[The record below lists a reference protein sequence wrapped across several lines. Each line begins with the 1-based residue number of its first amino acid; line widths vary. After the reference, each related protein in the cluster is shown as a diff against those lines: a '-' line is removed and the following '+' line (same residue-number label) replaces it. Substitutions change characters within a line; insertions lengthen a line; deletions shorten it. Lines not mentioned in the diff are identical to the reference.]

1 MMCEFFQERS
11 PLEVDAP
18 ADALLLR
25 FDGALVEFEVT
36 SRGRPLEG
44 AMVSTGI
51 SNATWRATWNDAYVT
66 GPEGLVESVLPPG
79 VDADWFA
86 DAWGHVGAR
95 DNRFRSPAAG
105 ERVRIHVELEPAE
118 TKPSLIV
125 RLTDEA
131 GAPVT
136 TAGFQWERVRDAD
149 DAATTTRDRS
159 RRSIGGAGPCAPD
172 GRFVLN
178 DLAPDTYQLRIR
190 PGGTYR
196 AGDGCYAEIVREVTV
211 RADRVD
217 EIEWVAVAAG
227 RLHAA
232 ARDGRGRF
240 LGAILQVHDEKGVEV
255 PTQAILRQETE
266 NGQWTSDWTGD
277 HLSPD
282 GFCRIDPPLAPGRY
296 AATFTLAGFAP
307 KTVGFE
313 IEPLQPC
320 DLEVVLDPLR

>member
-1 MMCEFFQERS
+1 
-11 PLEVDAP
+11 
-18 ADALLLR
+18 
-25 FDGALVEFEVT
+25 
-36 SRGRPLEG
+36 
-44 AMVSTGI
+44 
-51 SNATWRATWNDAYVT
+51 
-66 GPEGLVESVLPPG
+66 VESVLPPG

-86 DAWGHVGAR
+86 DAWGHTSAR

-105 ERVRIHVELEPAE
+105 DRVRIHVELEPVE

-125 RLTDEA
+125 RIADET

-136 TAGFQWERVRDAD
+136 TAGFQWERVHAADAVS
-149 DAATTTRDRS
+149 TPGKDRP
-159 RRSIGGAGPCAPD
+159 RWSIGGAGPCAPD

-190 PGGTYR
+190 PGGSYR
-196 AGDGCYAEIVREVTV
+196 AGDGCYAEIARDVTV
-211 RADRVD
+211 RADCVE
-217 EIEWVAVAAG
+217 EIALVAVAAG
-227 RLHAA
+227 RLRAA

-266 NGQWTSDWTGD
+266 NGEWTMDWTGD
-277 HLSPD
+277 HLSLD

-296 AATFTLAGFAP
+296 TASFTLAGYAT
-307 KTVGFE
+307 KTVEFT
-313 IEPLQPC
+313 IESLQPY

>member
-1 MMCEFFQERS
+1 
-11 PLEVDAP
+11 
-18 ADALLLR
+18 
-25 FDGALVEFEVT
+25 
-36 SRGRPLEG
+36 
-44 AMVSTGI
+44 
-51 SNATWRATWNDAYVT
+51 
-66 GPEGLVESVLPPG
+66 
-79 VDADWFA
+79 
-86 DAWGHVGAR
+86 VGAR

-105 ERVRIHVELEPAE
+105 ERVRIHVELEPVE

-136 TAGFQWERVRDAD
+136 TAGFQWERVRSAD
-149 DAATTTRDRS
+149 DASTPKADRS
-159 RRSIGGAGPCAPD
+159 KRSIGGAEPCAPD

-178 DLAPDTYQLRIR
+178 DMATDTYQLRIR
-190 PGGTYR
+190 PGGSYR
-196 AGDGCYAEIVREVTV
+196 AGDGCYAEIARDVTV
-211 RADRVD
+211 RADRVE
-217 EIEWVAVAAG
+217 EIALVAVAAG
-227 RLHAA
+227 RLRAA

-266 NGQWTSDWTGD
+266 NGEWTSDWTGD

-296 AATFTLAGFAP
+296 TATFTLAGFAP